1 MYNIGQIFS
10 KKYPPEAAIW
20 CNRNNAYIVQI
31 EGGYQIK
38 EIPAPSLD
46 KVKEEKINALKEQR
60 DLLEK
65 EPVEYNGRLFDFDDK
80 SQSRI
85 RNAIVA
91 LESAGGD
98 AFCSWTCADNTEA
111 IVTAGDLRAVI
122 VNGSVR
128 SSTLHGA
135 YNVAK
140 ETVLSA
146 DTIEAVNAVTMEVL

>member
-1 MYNIGQIFS
+1 MFQIGQFFQ
-10 KKYPPEAAIW
+10 KTYPPEAAVW
-20 CNRNNAYIVQI
+20 CGRNNAYI
-31 EGGYQIK
+31 EKADGGYQIK

-46 KVKEEKINALKEQR
+46 TVKEEKINALKEQR
-60 DLLEK
+60 DLAEK
-65 EPVEYNGRLFDFDDK
+65 SPVEYNGRLFDFDDK
-80 SQSRI
+80 SQNRI

-140 ETVLSA
+140 EAVMVASA
-146 DTIEAVNAVTMEVL
+146 AEEVQAISLRK